1 MSGMASEEAI
11 LTAFKEFFGEGKQT
25 YLVRIQPGR
34 ENYSISVMSIE
45 ADTAIEAYIKA
56 LDTYTPDQIV
66 SVTPKSHD

>member
-1 MSGMASEEAI
+1 MTSEEPI
-11 LTAFKEFFGEGKQT
+11 LTAFREFFGGDNQA

-34 ENYSISVMSIE
+34 ENYSISVISIE

-56 LDTYTPDQIV
+56 LDKYTPDQIV